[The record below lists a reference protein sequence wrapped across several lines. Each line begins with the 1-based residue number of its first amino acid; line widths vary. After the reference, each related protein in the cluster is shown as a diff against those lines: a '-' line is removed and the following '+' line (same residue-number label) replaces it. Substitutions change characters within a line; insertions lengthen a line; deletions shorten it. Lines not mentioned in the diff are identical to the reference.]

1 MWNEENCE
9 SYDKFLNSRLTII
22 PNPEFI
28 DLRIVIESDKIYLK
42 ITKSKK
48 VIIRYYDYRRDT
60 GNKVWRKRVLPLCY
74 IKSIM
79 IDSF

>member
-9 SYDKFLNSRLTII
+9 SYDKFVNSRLTII
-22 PNPEFI
+22 PI
-28 DLRIVIESDKIYLK
+28 DDGFPVLRIVIESDKIYLK

-48 VIIRYYDYRRDT
+48 AIIIYYDYRD
-60 GNKVWRKRVLPLCY
+60 GKKVWWRRVIPLWR
-74 IKSIM
+74 INKIM